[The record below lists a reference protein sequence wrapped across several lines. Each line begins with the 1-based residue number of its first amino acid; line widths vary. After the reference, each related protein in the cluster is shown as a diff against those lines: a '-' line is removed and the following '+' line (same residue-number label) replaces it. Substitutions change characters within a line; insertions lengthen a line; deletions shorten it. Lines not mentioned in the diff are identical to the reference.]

1 MTAMTHV
8 VWCEISKTHGHWSI
22 NKCANTHIRH
32 QSLPLG
38 DQCCPVKHLVCFR
51 CARGRSHT
59 IHLCACICVCDL
71 PPRVHTNALSWLLK
85 LVSQALFL
93 QTLTSF
99 TFGAC
104 KQKKNTMSAFE
115 QTPSFLISQQ
125 TPFPPIY
132 LNRCKGYNLMYWHY
146 GMQSHI
152 LPTFSSVFKIPRQ
165 EPVFVNG
172 NIWPHGGM
180 R

>member
-1 MTAMTHV
+1 MLS
-8 VWCEISKTHGHWSI
+8 CKTPMWVKILSSPQTSWFVSGAPGAGH
-22 NKCANTHIRH
+22 T
-32 QSLPLG
+32 L
-38 DQCCPVKHLVCFR
+38 F
-51 CARGRSHT
+51 
-59 IHLCACICVCDL
+59 ICVRAFVCVTCPLECTQMHSPDSL
-71 PPRVHTNALSWLLK
+71 NLSLK
-85 LVSQALFL
+85 LCFFRHLLPSLLERVNRKKHHERLWADSQLPY
-93 QTLTSF
+93 F
-99 TFGAC
+99 TAD
-104 KQKKNTMSAFE
+104 
-115 QTPSFLISQQ
+115 
-125 TPFPPIY
+125 PFPPIY